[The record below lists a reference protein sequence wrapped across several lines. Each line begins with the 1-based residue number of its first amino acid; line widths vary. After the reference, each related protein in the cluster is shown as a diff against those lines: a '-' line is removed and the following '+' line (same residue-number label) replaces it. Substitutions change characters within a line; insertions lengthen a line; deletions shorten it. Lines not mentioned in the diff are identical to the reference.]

1 MISVT
6 CAVIRNEEN
15 EILVVQR
22 GEATDHPFKWEFP
35 GGKLAPEETEE
46 ECIIREIDEEL
57 SIGVVICGQLPEVEY
72 DYGHKQIKLIPF
84 ICDTLDELPFLSEHL
99 AFRWV
104 TANDLLSV
112 DFSEADVFVVNSY
125 LERITAENLNEMQI
139 VPQPADTLTDDA
151 DLQTMVNNMM
161 SMKEAEWIAISA
173 IENPAIF
180 IKLYEYSHSPDKR
193 LAFRASWTLSKVCD
207 KFPELIYPYL
217 PKIVESLN
225 KIENESTLRSF
236 LRIITLSDLGKI
248 NSRQHGL
255 LADYCFSAL
264 KSGFSA
270 IAVKAY
276 SMDILYSL
284 SLIYPE
290 LANELAASI
299 RVLMEDGSAGI
310 IARGSII
317 IKKLAEMPVKPRPGT
332 TKV

>member
-1 MISVT
+1 MINVT
-6 CAVIRNEEN
+6 CAVIRNEED
-15 EILVVQR
+15 EILIVQR

-46 ECIIREIDEEL
+46 DCIIREIDEEL
-57 SIGVVICGQLPEVEY
+57 SIEVVICGQLPEVEY

-125 LERITAENLNEMQI
+125 LERIKAENLYEEQTI
-139 VPQPADTLTDDA
+139 SQPADTLTDDA

-217 PKIVESLN
+217 SKIVESLN
-225 KIENESTLRSF
+225 KIDNESTLRSF
-236 LRIITLSDLGKI
+236 LRIISLSDLGKI
-248 NSRQHGL
+248 NSRQHGM
-255 LADYCFSAL
+255 LADYCFSSL

-276 SMDILYSL
+276 SMDILYML

-290 LANELAASI
+290 LANELSASI
-299 RVLMEDGSAGI
+299 RILMEDGSAGI
-310 IARGSII
+310 TARGSMIL
-317 IKKLAEMPVKPRPGT
+317 KKLAEIPIRP
-332 TKV
+332 KSSHQ